1 MAWQFDTAHS
11 SITFS
16 AKHMMITTVH
26 GRFNQWTGTIT
37 LDEQHPEN
45 SQVEVTIYA
54 NSLDTDNDQRDQHLK
69 SPDFLDAQKYPTI
82 KFKST
87 RVTELSDT
95 TATILGQLTIHGQT
109 REVSLSATL
118 EGVTRN
124 MQGVRVAGFTVDGTL
139 NRKDWGLNWNVALEA
154 GGWLVS
160 DAVKVHVEAE
170 VIQQAAPQE
179 QQAQPA
185 GAAQS

>member
-16 AKHMMITTVH
+16 AKHMMITTVQ
-26 GRFNQWTGTIT
+26 GRFDQWTGTID
-37 LDEQHPEN
+37 LDERHPEN
-45 SQVEVTIYA
+45 SRVEVTIYA
-54 NSLDTDNDQRDQHLK
+54 NSLDTDNEQRDAHLK

-82 KFKST
+82 KFTST
-87 RVTELSDT
+87 RVTQLSDT
-95 TATILGQLTIHGQT
+95 QATILGQLTIHGET
-109 REVSLSATL
+109 HEVSLDATL
-118 EGVTRN
+118 GGVTRN
-124 MQGVRVAGFTVDGTL
+124 MQGARVAGFTVDGTL

-160 DAVKVHVEAE
+160 DTVKLHVEAE
-170 VIQQAAPQE
+170 LIQQAAQQP

-185 GAAQS
+185 GATQS

>member
-26 GRFNQWTGTIT
+26 GRFDNWTGSIE
-37 LDEQHPEN
+37 LDERHPEN
-45 SQVEVTIYA
+45 SRVEVAIYT
-54 NSLDTDNDQRDQHLK
+54 NSIDTDNEQRDAHLK
-69 SPDFLDAQKYPTI
+69 SADFLDAQKYPTI

-87 RVTELSDT
+87 RVTQLSDT
-95 TATILGQLTIHGQT
+95 RATILGQLTIHGET
-109 REVSLSATL
+109 REVSLDATL

-124 MQGVRVAGFTVDGTL
+124 MQGARVAGFTVDGTL
-139 NRKDWGLNWNVALEA
+139 SRKEWGMNWNVALEA

-170 VIQQAAPQE
+170 VIQQQA
-179 QQAQPA
+179 QQQQQPQPA